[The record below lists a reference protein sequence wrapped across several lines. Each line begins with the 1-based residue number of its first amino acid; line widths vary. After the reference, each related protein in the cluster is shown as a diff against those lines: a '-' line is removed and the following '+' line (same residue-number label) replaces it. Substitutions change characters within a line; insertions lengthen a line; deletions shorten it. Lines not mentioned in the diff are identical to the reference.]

1 MFIVLLII
9 SIYII
14 NVIFYLYEYVNYQKE
29 ADRKIENKIWMTYLY
44 NNVPKWK
51 NLTLSQIAI
60 IGTHDSATGCLR
72 DESIFSRTLISRV
85 EIDKN
90 TRCEYIYKD

>member
-1 MFIVLLII
+1 MLAYIIVLLII

-29 ADRKIENKIWMTYLY
+29 SDRKIENRIWMTYLY

-51 NLTLSQIAI
+51 NVLQNESKLS
-60 IGTHDSATGCLR
+60 L
-72 DESIFSRTLISRV
+72 
-85 EIDKN
+85 K
-90 TRCEYIYKD
+90 IYVHR